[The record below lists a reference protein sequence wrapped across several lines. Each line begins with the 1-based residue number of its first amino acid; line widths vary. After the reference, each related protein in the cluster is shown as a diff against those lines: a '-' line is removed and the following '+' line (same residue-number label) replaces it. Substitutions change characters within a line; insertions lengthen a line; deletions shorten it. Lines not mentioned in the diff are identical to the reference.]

1 MKIKIQNN
9 ITKILFLLILF
20 FSISYCDQKIEKEV
34 NKDAQIDVK
43 VFSSLTCPHCAHF
56 HEKVVLKIKSDSVLN
71 NIVNF
76 EHIGFPL
83 DLAALN
89 AEKILYC
96 SKNQENRFE
105 LLTHLYNEQNNWA
118 SGSNINDINESLKKI
133 ANKFK
138 IGNINAAKCLKDE
151 NLEEEILKRML
162 DAKKK
167 FKIDSTPT
175 IFINEK
181 KYEVKNNFKSFKKE
195 IEKLL

>member
-151 NLEEEILKRML
+151 NLEEKILKRML

-181 KYEVKNNFKSFKKE
+181 KYEGKNNFKSFKKE

>member
-56 HEKVVLKIKSDSVLN
+56 HEKVVLKIKSDSILN

-138 IGNINAAKCLKDE
+138 ISNINAAKCLKDE
-151 NLEEEILKRML
+151 NLEEKILKRML

-181 KYEVKNNFKSFKKE
+181 KYEGKNNFKSFKKE

>member
-138 IGNINAAKCLKDE
+138 ISNINAAKCLKDE
-151 NLEEEILKRML
+151 NLEEKILKRML

-181 KYEVKNNFKSFKKE
+181 KYEGKNNFKSFKKE

>member
-20 FSISYCDQKIEKEV
+20 FSISHCDQKIEKEV

-138 IGNINAAKCLKDE
+138 ISNINAAKCLKDE
-151 NLEEEILKRML
+151 NLEEKILKRML

-181 KYEVKNNFKSFKKE
+181 KYEGKNNFKSFKKE

>member
-20 FSISYCDQKIEKEV
+20 FSISHCDQKIEKEV

-118 SGSNINDINESLKKI
+118 SGSNINDINESLRKI
-133 ANKFK
+133 ANKFR
-138 IGNINAAKCLKDE
+138 IDDTNVAKCLKDE
-151 NLEEEILKRML
+151 NLEKEILEKFL

-167 FKIDSTPT
+167 FKIESTPT

-181 KYEVKNNFKSFKKE
+181 KYEGKHNYKDFKKL
-195 IEKLL
+195 IEKFL

>member
-181 KYEVKNNFKSFKKE
+181 KYEGKNNFKSFKKE

>member
-56 HEKVVLKIKSDSVLN
+56 HEKVVLKIKSDSILN

-138 IGNINAAKCLKDE
+138 ISNINAAKCLKDE
-151 NLEEEILKRML
+151 NLEEKILKRML

-181 KYEVKNNFKSFKKE
+181 KYEGKNNFKSFKKE
-195 IEKLL
+195 VEKLL

>member
-34 NKDAQIDVK
+34 NKDAQIDVR

-138 IGNINAAKCLKDE
+138 ISNINVAKCLKDE

-167 FKIDSTPT
+167 FKFDSTPT

-181 KYEVKNNFKSFKKE
+181 KYEGKNNFKSFKKE

>member
-34 NKDAQIDVK
+34 NKDAQIDVR

-118 SGSNINDINESLKKI
+118 SGSNINDINES
-133 ANKFK
+133 
-138 IGNINAAKCLKDE
+138 
-151 NLEEEILKRML
+151 
-162 DAKKK
+162 
-167 FKIDSTPT
+167 
-175 IFINEK
+175 
-181 KYEVKNNFKSFKKE
+181 
-195 IEKLL
+195 

>member
-34 NKDAQIDVK
+34 NKDAQIDVR

-118 SGSNINDINESLKKI
+118 SGSNINDINESLRKI

-138 IGNINAAKCLKDE
+138 INDTNVAKCLKDE
-151 NLEEEILKRML
+151 NLEEEILKKML
-162 DAKKK
+162 DARKK
-167 FKIDSTPT
+167 FKIESTPT
-175 IFINEK
+175 VFINEK
-181 KYEVKNNFKSFKKE
+181 KYEGKHNFKSFKKE
-195 IEKLL
+195 VEKLL

>member
-34 NKDAQIDVK
+34 NKDAQIDVR

-105 LLTHLYNEQNNWA
+105 LLTHLYDEQNNWA
-118 SGSNINDINESLKKI
+118 SQSNINDINESLKKI
-133 ANKFK
+133 
-138 IGNINAAKCLKDE
+138 G
-151 NLEEEILKRML
+151 
-162 DAKKK
+162 KK
-167 FKIDSTPT
+167 FKMDDANLEKCLRDEKIEEIILEKFLKAQKEFKIKSTPT
-175 IFINEK
+175 IFINNE
-181 KYEVKNNFKSFKKE
+181 KYEGKHNFKEFKKA
-195 IEKLL
+195 IEKL

>member
-34 NKDAQIDVK
+34 NKDAQIDVR

-118 SGSNINDINESLKKI
+118 SGSNINDINESLRKI

-138 IGNINAAKCLKDE
+138 INDTNVAKCLKDE
-151 NLEEEILKRML
+151 NLEEEILKKML

-167 FKIDSTPT
+167 FKIESTPT
-175 IFINEK
+175 VFINEK
-181 KYEVKNNFKSFKKE
+181 KYEGKNNFKNFKKE
-195 IEKLL
+195 VEKLL

>member
-71 NIVNF
+71 NLVNF

-138 IGNINAAKCLKDE
+138 ISNINAAKCLKDE
-151 NLEEEILKRML
+151 NLEEEILEKFL

-167 FKIDSTPT
+167 FKIESTPT

-181 KYEVKNNFKSFKKE
+181 KYEGKNNFKNFKKE
-195 IEKLL
+195 VEKLL

>member
-9 ITKILFLLILF
+9 IIKILFLSILF
-20 FSISYCDQKIEKEV
+20 FSISSCDQKIEKEF
-34 NKDAQIDVK
+34 NKNARIDVK
-43 VFSSLTCPHCAHF
+43 IFSSLTCPHCANF
-56 HEKVVLKIKSDSVLN
+56 HKKVVLKIKKDNALN

-118 SGSNINDINESLKKI
+118 SGSNINDINESLRKI

-138 IGNINAAKCLKDE
+138 INDTNVAKCLKDE
-151 NLEEEILKRML
+151 NLEEEILKKML

-167 FKIDSTPT
+167 FKIESTPT
-175 IFINEK
+175 VFINEK
-181 KYEVKNNFKSFKKE
+181 KYEGKNNFKNFKKE
-195 IEKLL
+195 VEKLL

>member
-34 NKDAQIDVK
+34 NKDAQIDVR

-138 IGNINAAKCLKDE
+138 ISNINVAKCLKDE
-151 NLEEEILKRML
+151 NLEEEILKKML

-175 IFINEK
+175 IFINKK
-181 KYEVKNNFKSFKKE
+181 KYEGKNNFKSFKKE
-195 IEKLL
+195 LEKLL

>member
-138 IGNINAAKCLKDE
+138 ISNINAAKCLKDE

-181 KYEVKNNFKSFKKE
+181 KYEGKNNFKSFKKE
-195 IEKLL
+195 VEKLL

>member
-34 NKDAQIDVK
+34 NKDAQIDVR

-118 SGSNINDINESLKKI
+118 SGSNINDINESLRKI

-138 IGNINAAKCLKDE
+138 ISNINVAKCLKDE
-151 NLEEEILKRML
+151 NLEEEILKKML

-175 IFINEK
+175 IFINKK
-181 KYEVKNNFKSFKKE
+181 KYEGKNNFKSFKKE
-195 IEKLL
+195 LEKLL

>member
-34 NKDAQIDVK
+34 NKDAQIDVR

-138 IGNINAAKCLKDE
+138 ISNINVAKCLKDE
-151 NLEEEILKRML
+151 NLEEEILKKML
-162 DAKKK
+162 DARKK
-167 FKIDSTPT
+167 FKIESTPT
-175 IFINEK
+175 VFINEK
-181 KYEVKNNFKSFKKE
+181 KYEGKHNFKSFKKE
-195 IEKLL
+195 VEKLL

>member
-138 IGNINAAKCLKDE
+138 ISNINVAKCLKDE
-151 NLEEEILKRML
+151 NLEEEILKKML

-175 IFINEK
+175 IFINKK
-181 KYEVKNNFKSFKKE
+181 KYEGKNNFKSFKKE
-195 IEKLL
+195 LEKLL

>member
-43 VFSSLTCPHCAHF
+43 VFSSLTCHHCAHF

-138 IGNINAAKCLKDE
+138 ISNINVAKCLKDE
-151 NLEEEILKRML
+151 NLEEEILKKML

-175 IFINEK
+175 IFINKK
-181 KYEVKNNFKSFKKE
+181 KYEGKNNFKSFKKE
-195 IEKLL
+195 LEKLL

>member
-71 NIVNF
+71 NLVNF

-138 IGNINAAKCLKDE
+138 ISNINAAKCLKDE
-151 NLEEEILKRML
+151 NLEEKILKRML

-181 KYEVKNNFKSFKKE
+181 KYEGKNNFKSFKKE